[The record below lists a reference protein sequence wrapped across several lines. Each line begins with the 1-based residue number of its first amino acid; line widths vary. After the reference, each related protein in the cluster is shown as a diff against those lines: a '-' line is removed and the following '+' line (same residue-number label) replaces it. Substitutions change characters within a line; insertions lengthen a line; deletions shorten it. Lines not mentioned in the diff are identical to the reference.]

1 MLIYDSKEMNIYQ
14 TIDVFFNIDRL
25 VKSNILPDI
34 LKNFY
39 NRIMSS
45 RYPIENEIIP
55 LLALGCVLNILD
67 ESTLKSILFCFSKVS
82 FFIILLSLIFISYL
96 KPSFSH

>member
-1 MLIYDSKEMNIYQ
+1 MIYDFEKMNIYP
-14 TIDVFFNIDRL
+14 TIGVFFNIGRL

-34 LKNFY
+34 LKYFY
-39 NRIMSS
+39 NSIMSS

-55 LLALGCVLNILD
+55 LLALGCMLNILD